1 MEYFAKF
8 TRHIA
13 APRRAQ
19 PEGATQLAKFEKAW
33 KTIQSVCYYQAKCRD
48 MPVDKTLL
56 PAQLV
61 VMFDLLVQ
69 EDIQQSDSDDS
80 TTGACMEYLLGN
92 SILDELVKLA
102 ERDQPVGVRRVVIS
116 NLSTFVSLTDDK
128 LLVQKAI
135 HNPILELL
143 RSYSAHRASAAE
155 PAIGQSVV
163 SLFNTH
169 QHIYD
174 DDFVDLMYAICS
186 KVRGEPMLLN
196 IFFQD
201 RKWLKSIEQHN
212 ASTESF
218 SAMLR
223 SVESLRNEC
232 SGSSSPAASSSAVYE
247 FLLFSHLLQFVH
259 LEGKAGDTARTSLL
273 FLLELATTEIMA
285 STGGNTALERFIL
298 DDSGFA
304 AILSATLGAMYSQL
318 PRSLRMST
326 GPSAVVPE
334 SFPSYSADLQN
345 AIESSIFTSSN
356 TDRRSVDRW
365 TDNRGGPMDSS
376 NPEFRARLASFV
388 HVLGFIQEVLFRC
401 PSQHVCDQLLKN
413 LRDNFL
419 QAILY
424 PSLLESSDTDGSS
437 VAVMRY
443 LEAMLQSARHEDL
456 VSTIMDFLTDDAA
469 TTSETQLY
477 TTPTSRSSWSP
488 APLSSVMG
496 VATSVVSVA
505 PTAKQAGA
513 GAAAAA
519 CLPFTL
525 RDLVYSNLQSSVSAD
540 AVVSALNLLRLVLI
554 KHCRYSSRLIEVERV
569 QSSGIKNG
577 WMTNCTVAID
587 VHRQELEMYAK
598 LMARLQ
604 SDNSSFGASGAGAKR
619 DAADAD
625 SQALHIPWRQ
635 GTLSRGSMA
644 FGDRPKFEMR
654 AAVPESFS
662 VGYDEYL
669 EDAALEWD
677 AHQAYH
683 AELDALFSAQAARS
697 ALLKSQPKLPSVSVT
712 ATMTSAVGQAKQRKM
727 RPRKY
732 SEAVSTSVST
742 KPSPGL
748 APSSHTSPSSSVSPD
763 TTTASPGSC
772 APTDAGGGLRSSSL
786 PVPPKHTKHSI
797 KQSDPIVRAL
807 MSLLTKYFAQPR
819 ECNLA
824 LTGVLAA
831 LVGCPHRTLDL
842 WLGFNIPTLLN
853 GVLNKPWCVW
863 LDNLRNI
870 SDGERG
876 ADYSDSEG
884 EDDPRGARRPGGAPA
899 AAIVTADASK
909 YAGLDRELQMAVKA
923 LPSGASPPSL
933 YLVISGLVQQ
943 AMVLQN
949 EIPDFSRRLKRAR
962 NALMGIVEDVDDL
975 DGELENEGIY
985 REIVLVPDSNR
996 SRDRGLSSASLDNA
1010 RSLTM
1015 PLSLRSNAASG
1026 SSMADSALGS
1036 GSVSAQNRTRNRNRS
1051 ASGAMSV
1058 LRQPGSGGEGLAT
1071 TDATTTS
1078 KLSGTRVRAGS
1089 VSQATE
1095 ATSSSISLAS
1105 VASAGVNGKTA
1116 DSSSSPASPAAHALS
1131 VPPANANLAEF
1142 LENVI
1147 ILQESIKEII
1157 ARVQVRRENG
1167 GDEDAVS

>member
-1 MEYFAKF
+1 
-8 TRHIA
+8 
-13 APRRAQ
+13 
-19 PEGATQLAKFEKAW
+19 
-33 KTIQSVCYYQAKCRD
+33 
-48 MPVDKTLL
+48 
-56 PAQLV
+56 
-61 VMFDLLVQ
+61 MFDLLVQ

-92 SILDELVKLA
+92 NILEELVNLA
-102 ERDQPVGVRRVVIS
+102 EHDQPVGVRGVVIS

-128 LLVQKAI
+128 LLVQKAV

-143 RSYSAHRASAAE
+143 RSYSAHRAAAAE
-155 PAIGQSVV
+155 AGVAQSVV
-163 SLFNTH
+163 SLFSTH

-201 RKWLKSIEQHN
+201 RRWLKSIEQPS

-218 SAMLR
+218 SAMVR
-223 SVESLRNEC
+223 SVESLHRDGTSPPL
-232 SGSSSPAASSSAVYE
+232 SGYE

-318 PRSLRMST
+318 PRSLRVST

-345 AIESSIFTSSN
+345 AIESSIFAAGA
-356 TDRRSVDRW
+356 DRGSMDRW
-365 TDNRGGPMDSS
+365 TDDRGPMDSS

-388 HVLGFIQEVLFRC
+388 HVISFIQEVLFRC
-401 PSQHVCDQLLKN
+401 PSPHVCDQLLKN

-456 VSTIMDFLTDDAA
+456 VSAIMDFLTDDSTLA
-469 TTSETQLY
+469 Q
-477 TTPTSRSSWSP
+477 PP
-488 APLSSVMG
+488 V
-496 VATSVVSVA
+496 
-505 PTAKQAGA
+505 A
-513 GAAAAA
+513 GAATSKRADSA

-525 RDLVYSNLQSSVSAD
+525 RDLVYSNLQSSVSGD
-540 AVVSALNLLRLVLI
+540 AVVSALNLLRLVLV

-569 QSSGIKNG
+569 QPSGIKNG

-587 VHRQELEMYAK
+587 VHRQELDMYAK

-604 SDNSSFGASGAGAKR
+604 SDNSSPSAGSKR
-619 DAADAD
+619 DMVDVD

-635 GTLSRGSMA
+635 GTISRGTA
-644 FGDRPKFEMR
+644 FGDRTKFELR

-662 VGYDEYL
+662 LGYDEYL

-677 AHQAYH
+677 AHQSYH
-683 AELDALFSAQAARS
+683 SELEALFAAQAARS
-697 ALLKSQPKLPSVSVT
+697 ALLKGQPKLPSLTAATSVGK
-712 ATMTSAVGQAKQRKM
+712 VKQRGM

-732 SEAVSTSVST
+732 SEAVPASAGS
-742 KPSPGL
+742 KPGPRVV
-748 APSSHTSPSSSVSPD
+748 APSHASSSSPTSPD
-763 TTTASPGSC
+763 TEASAASSASASEP
-772 APTDAGGGLRSSSL
+772 ADADSSLCGLSL
-786 PVPPKHTKHSI
+786 PVPAKRTKHSI
-797 KQSDPIVRAL
+797 KQSDPIIRAL
-807 MSLLTKYFAQPR
+807 MGLLTKYFAQPR

-853 GVLNKPWCVW
+853 GVLNKPWCMW

-870 SDGERG
+870 SDDERG
-876 ADYSDSEG
+876 ADDSDSEG
-884 EDDPRGARRPGGAPA
+884 EDDPRGTRKPGGAPA

-909 YAGLDRELQMAVKA
+909 YVGLDRELQMAVKA
-923 LPSGASPPSL
+923 LPSGATPPSL

-943 AMVLQN
+943 AM
-949 EIPDFSRRLKRAR
+949 
-962 NALMGIVEDVDDL
+962 
-975 DGELENEGIY
+975 
-985 REIVLVPDSNR
+985 
-996 SRDRGLSSASLDNA
+996 
-1010 RSLTM
+1010 
-1015 PLSLRSNAASG
+1015 
-1026 SSMADSALGS
+1026 
-1036 GSVSAQNRTRNRNRS
+1036 
-1051 ASGAMSV
+1051 
-1058 LRQPGSGGEGLAT
+1058 
-1071 TDATTTS
+1071 
-1078 KLSGTRVRAGS
+1078 
-1089 VSQATE
+1089 
-1095 ATSSSISLAS
+1095 
-1105 VASAGVNGKTA
+1105 
-1116 DSSSSPASPAAHALS
+1116 
-1131 VPPANANLAEF
+1131 
-1142 LENVI
+1142 
-1147 ILQESIKEII
+1147 
-1157 ARVQVRRENG
+1157 
-1167 GDEDAVS
+1167 

>member
-8 TRHIA
+8 TRHIR
-13 APRRAQ
+13 PQVFSDRQ
-19 PEGATQLAKFEKAW
+19 NATQLAKFEAAW
-33 KTIQSVCYYQAKCRD
+33 KTIRAFHNTSKAH
-48 MPVDKTLL
+48 VDKTPL

-61 VMFDLLVQ
+61 LMFDLLVQ
-69 EDIQQSDSDDS
+69 EDIQQTDSDDS

-92 SILDELVKLA
+92 NILDELVRLA
-102 ERDQPVGVRRVVIS
+102 ERDQPLGIRGVVIS

-128 LLVQKAI
+128 LLVQKAV

-143 RSYSAHRASAAE
+143 RSYSAYRSAKSSAAGGI
-155 PAIGQSVV
+155 AQSTASVA
-163 SLFNTH
+163 SLFSTH

-201 RKWLKSIEQHN
+201 RKWLKSIEQQQQLLQQQQR
-212 ASTESF
+212 STDSL

-223 SVESLRNEC
+223 SVESLDG
-232 SGSSSPAASSSAVYE
+232 GSPSPTSAYE

-318 PRSLRMST
+318 PRSLRVST
-326 GPSAVVPE
+326 SPSAVVPE

-345 AIESSIFTSSN
+345 AIESSIFASGAAASDHHRWSD
-356 TDRRSVDRW
+356 DRAGGGG
-365 TDNRGGPMDSS
+365 GGPTDSAS
-376 NPEFRARLASFV
+376 PVFRARLTSFV
-388 HVLGFIQEVLFRC
+388 NVLGFIQEVLFRC
-401 PSQHVCDQLLKN
+401 PSPHVCDQLLKN
-413 LRDNFL
+413 VCDNFL

-443 LEAMLQSARHEDL
+443 LEAMLQTARHEDL
-456 VSTIMDFLTDDAA
+456 VSAIMDFLTDNS
-469 TTSETQLY
+469 T
-477 TTPTSRSSWSP
+477 
-488 APLSSVMG
+488 
-496 VATSVVSVA
+496 
-505 PTAKQAGA
+505 
-513 GAAAAA
+513 AAAASSTATATDTTLLFMSSGGKASRLADAA

-525 RDLVYSNLQSSVSAD
+525 RDLVYSNLQSSVSTD
-540 AVVSALNLLRLVLI
+540 AVVSALNLLRLILVR
-554 KHCRYSSRLIEVERV
+554 HCRYSSRLIEVERV

-577 WMTNCTVAID
+577 WMTNCTIAID
-587 VHRQELEMYAK
+587 VHRQELDMYAR
-598 LMARLQ
+598 LMVRLQ
-604 SDNSSFGASGAGAKR
+604 SDHANNGAGGGAKR
-619 DAADAD
+619 DATTDMD
-625 SQALHIPWRQ
+625 CSQSVHIPWRQ
-635 GTLSRGSMA
+635 QQKQQRGGA
-644 FGDRPKFEMR
+644 LYRNITPKFENR
-654 AAVPESFS
+654 ATAVPESFS
-662 VGYDEYL
+662 LGYDEYL

-683 AELDALFSAQAARS
+683 AELDALFAAQAARN
-697 ALLKSQPKLPSVSVT
+697 ALQNSQPKLPQSSI
-712 ATMTSAVGQAKQRKM
+712 AAATSAGHAKQRRM

-732 SEAVSTSVST
+732 SEAVTS
-742 KPSPGL
+742 
-748 APSSHTSPSSSVSPD
+748 SSATSPSDTSVTMAD
-763 TTTASPGSC
+763 TNGSRE
-772 APTDAGGGLRSSSL
+772 PRSSSL
-786 PVPPKHTKHSI
+786 PVPAKRAATKHSI

-831 LVGCPHRTLDL
+831 LVGCPHRTLDP

-853 GVLNKPWCVW
+853 GVLNKPWCIW

-870 SDGERG
+870 SDGDERD
-876 ADYSDSEG
+876 AAAANDSDSEG
-884 EDDPRGARRPGGAPA
+884 EDDPRGAARRPGGASA

-909 YAGLDRELQMAVKA
+909 YVGLDRELQLAVKA
-923 LPSGASPPSL
+923 LPSGATPPSL

-943 AMVLQN
+943 AMILQN

-962 NALMGIVEDVDDL
+962 NALMGIVEDVNDL
-975 DGELENEGIY
+975 DCELENASCY
-985 REIVLVPDSNR
+985 REVVLVPDSSK
-996 SRDRGLSSASLDNA
+996 SRDRGLSSASLENA

-1015 PLSLRSNAASG
+1015 AAAAASSTVRG
-1026 SSMADSALGS
+1026 SAASSNSMADTIGT
-1036 GSVSAQNRTRNRNRS
+1036 QNRNRS
-1051 ASGAMSV
+1051 ASGASAA
-1058 LRQPGSGGEGLAT
+1058 RQPESTNGANNASLLAP
-1071 TDATTTS
+1071 
-1078 KLSGTRVRAGS
+1078 TRLAAGARGRAGS
-1089 VSQATE
+1089 VGGQASDMT
-1095 ATSSSISLAS
+1095 TSSSVSGVVGGKGMAAVGLDVSTCSL
-1105 VASAGVNGKTA
+1105 
-1116 DSSSSPASPAAHALS
+1116 SSPASPASHALS

>member
-13 APRRAQ
+13 APRKSQ

-33 KTIQSVCYYQAKCRD
+33 KTIQSICYYQSKWHG
-48 MPVDKTLL
+48 MSVDKTPL

-92 SILDELVKLA
+92 NILEELVNLA
-102 ERDQPVGVRRVVIS
+102 ERDQPVGVRGVVIS

-128 LLVQKAI
+128 LLVQKAV

-143 RSYSAHRASAAE
+143 RSYSAHRAAAAE
-155 PAIGQSVV
+155 AGVAQSVV
-163 SLFNTH
+163 SLFSTH

-201 RKWLKSIEQHN
+201 RRWLKSIEQPST
-212 ASTESF
+212 STESF
-218 SAMLR
+218 SAMVR
-223 SVESLRNEC
+223 SVESLHRDGASPPS
-232 SGSSSPAASSSAVYE
+232 SGYE

-318 PRSLRMST
+318 PRSLRVST

-345 AIESSIFTSSN
+345 AIESSIFAAGA
-356 TDRRSVDRW
+356 DRGSMDRW
-365 TDNRGGPMDSS
+365 TDDRGPMDSS

-388 HVLGFIQEVLFRC
+388 HVIGFIQEVLFRC
-401 PSQHVCDQLLKN
+401 PSPHVCDQLLKN

-456 VSTIMDFLTDDAA
+456 VSAIMDFLTDDSTLA
-469 TTSETQLY
+469 Q
-477 TTPTSRSSWSP
+477 PP
-488 APLSSVMG
+488 V
-496 VATSVVSVA
+496 
-505 PTAKQAGA
+505 A
-513 GAAAAA
+513 GAATSKRADSA

-525 RDLVYSNLQSSVSAD
+525 RDLVYSNLQSSVSGD
-540 AVVSALNLLRLVLI
+540 AVVSALNLLRLVLV

-569 QSSGIKNG
+569 QPSGIKNG

-587 VHRQELEMYAK
+587 VHRQELDMYAK

-604 SDNSSFGASGAGAKR
+604 SDNSSPSAGSKR
-619 DAADAD
+619 DMMDVD

-635 GTLSRGSMA
+635 GTISRGTA
-644 FGDRPKFEMR
+644 FGDRAKFELR

-662 VGYDEYL
+662 LGYDEYL

-677 AHQAYH
+677 AHQSYH
-683 AELDALFSAQAARS
+683 SELDALFAAQAARS
-697 ALLKSQPKLPSVSVT
+697 ALLKGQPKLLPSLTAATSVGK
-712 ATMTSAVGQAKQRKM
+712 VKQRGM

-732 SEAVSTSVST
+732 SEAVPASAGS
-742 KPSPGL
+742 KPGPRVV
-748 APSSHTSPSSSVSPD
+748 APSHANSSSPTSPD
-763 TTTASPGSC
+763 TEASAASSASASEP
-772 APTDAGGGLRSSSL
+772 ADADSSLCGLSL
-786 PVPPKHTKHSI
+786 PVPAKRTKHSI
-797 KQSDPIVRAL
+797 KQSDPIIRAL
-807 MSLLTKYFAQPR
+807 MGLLTKYFAQPR

-853 GVLNKPWCVW
+853 GVLNKPWCMW

-870 SDGERG
+870 SDDERG
-876 ADYSDSEG
+876 ADDSDSEG
-884 EDDPRGARRPGGAPA
+884 EDDPRGTRKPGGAPA

-909 YAGLDRELQMAVKA
+909 YVGLDRELQMAVKA
-923 LPSGASPPSL
+923 LPSGATPPSL

-975 DGELENEGIY
+975 DGELEDAGSY
-985 REIVLVPDSNR
+985 REVVLIPEANR
-996 SRDRGLSSASLDNA
+996 SRDRGLSSASLENA

-1015 PLSLRSNAASG
+1015 ASSSRALAT
-1026 SSMADSALGS
+1026 SSMADSILGGTS
-1036 GSVSAQNRTRNRNRS
+1036 NSTASKRNRNRS
-1051 ASGAMSV
+1051 ASGATSAT
-1058 LRQPGSGGEGLAT
+1058 RQSAGGDSLAT
-1071 TDATTTS
+1071 KDAQSMTVS
-1078 KLSGTRVRAGS
+1078 KLLGARMRAGS
-1089 VSQATE
+1089 VGQSSEMSSPSLSSASVGAGGKAT
-1095 ATSSSISLAS
+1095 AAGLAS
-1105 VASAGVNGKTA
+1105 VDA
-1116 DSSSSPASPAAHALS
+1116 SSPTSPAAHALS

>member
-13 APRRAQ
+13 APRKPQ
-19 PEGATQLAKFEKAW
+19 TEGATQLAKFEKAW
-33 KTIQSVCYYQAKCRD
+33 KTIQSICYYQSKWHG
-48 MPVDKTLL
+48 MSVDKTPL

-92 SILDELVKLA
+92 NILDELVKLA
-102 ERDQPVGVRRVVIS
+102 ECDQPVGVRGVVIS

-128 LLVQKAI
+128 LLVQKAV

-143 RSYSAHRASAAE
+143 RSYSAHRAAAAE
-155 PAIGQSVV
+155 AGVAQSVA
-163 SLFNTH
+163 SLFSTH

-201 RKWLKSIEQHN
+201 RRWLKSIEQHS

-218 SAMLR
+218 SAMVR
-223 SVESLRNEC
+223 SVESLHHEG
-232 SGSSSPAASSSAVYE
+232 GSPPSTGYE

-318 PRSLRMST
+318 PRSLRVST

-345 AIESSIFTSSN
+345 AIESSIFAAGA
-356 TDRRSVDRW
+356 DRGSLDRW
-365 TDNRGGPMDSS
+365 TDDRGPMDSS

-388 HVLGFIQEVLFRC
+388 HVLSFIQEVLFRC
-401 PSQHVCDQLLKN
+401 PSSHVCDQLLKN

-456 VSTIMDFLTDDAA
+456 VSAIMDFLADDS
-469 TTSETQLY
+469 TVSDTQLFA
-477 TTPTSRSSWSP
+477 PSRSSAST
-488 APLSSVMG
+488 APQSSTAG
-496 VATSVVSVA
+496 AA
-505 PTAKQAGA
+505 TAKQAD
-513 GAAAAA
+513 AA

-525 RDLVYSNLQSSVSAD
+525 RDLVYSNLQSSVSSD
-540 AVVSALNLLRLVLI
+540 AVVSALNLLRLILV

-587 VHRQELEMYAK
+587 VHRQELDMYAK

-604 SDNSSFGASGAGAKR
+604 SDNTTVSAGSKR
-619 DAADAD
+619 DMMDVD
-625 SQALHIPWRQ
+625 TQSLHIPWRQ
-635 GTLSRGSMA
+635 GTISRGMA
-644 FGDRPKFEMR
+644 FGERPKFEMR

-662 VGYDEYL
+662 LGYDEYL

-683 AELDALFSAQAARS
+683 AELDALFAAQAARS
-697 ALLKSQPKLPSVSVT
+697 ALLKSQPKLPSL
-712 ATMTSAVGQAKQRKM
+712 AAATSARQAKQRGM

-732 SEAVSTSVST
+732 SEAVPTCMGSKTGLRVVASNYTTSSSSASPDPGASAAISASAFAQMDTESTQ
-742 KPSPGL
+742 
-748 APSSHTSPSSSVSPD
+748 HTSSI
-763 TTTASPGSC
+763 
-772 APTDAGGGLRSSSL
+772 
-786 PVPPKHTKHSI
+786 PVPAKRAKHSI
-797 KQSDPIVRAL
+797 KQSDPIIRAL
-807 MSLLTKYFAQPR
+807 MGLLTKYFAQPR

-842 WLGFNIPTLLN
+842 WLGFNIPALLN
-853 GVLNKPWCVW
+853 GVLSKPWGVW

-870 SDGERG
+870 SDDERD
-876 ADYSDSEG
+876 ADDSDSEG
-884 EDDPRGARRPGGAPA
+884 EDDPRGARKPVGAPA
-899 AAIVTADASK
+899 TAIVTADASK
-909 YAGLDRELQMAVKA
+909 YVGLDRELQLAVKA
-923 LPSGASPPSL
+923 LPSGATPPSL

-975 DGELENEGIY
+975 DGELENAGSY
-985 REIVLVPDSNR
+985 REVVLIPDTNR
-996 SRDRGLSSASLDNA
+996 GRDRGLSSASLENA

-1015 PLSLRSNAASG
+1015 AS
-1026 SSMADSALGS
+1026 SSRALATSGTADSILG
-1036 GSVSAQNRTRNRNRS
+1036 GTSASTSSKRTRNRS
-1051 ASGAMSV
+1051 ASGATFAT
-1058 LRQPGSGGEGLAT
+1058 RQSAGGDSLAT
-1071 TDATTTS
+1071 KDAQS
-1078 KLSGTRVRAGS
+1078 MAAPKLSGARARTGS
-1089 VSQATE
+1089 VGQASE
-1095 ATSSSISLAS
+1095 ITSSSLSS
-1105 VASAGVNGKTA
+1105 ASAGINGKTTATGLVSA
-1116 DSSSSPASPAAHALS
+1116 DASSPASPAAHALS

>member
-13 APRRAQ
+13 APRKPQ

-33 KTIQSVCYYQAKCRD
+33 KTIQSICYYQSKWHG
-48 MPVDKTLL
+48 MSVDKTPL

-92 SILDELVKLA
+92 NILEELVNLA
-102 ERDQPVGVRRVVIS
+102 EHDQPVGVRGVVIS

-128 LLVQKAI
+128 LLVQKAV

-143 RSYSAHRASAAE
+143 RSYSAHRAAAAE
-155 PAIGQSVV
+155 AGVAQSVV
-163 SLFNTH
+163 SLFSTH

-201 RKWLKSIEQHN
+201 RRWLKSIEQPS

-218 SAMLR
+218 SAMVR
-223 SVESLRNEC
+223 SVESLHRDGTSPPS
-232 SGSSSPAASSSAVYE
+232 SGYE

-318 PRSLRMST
+318 PRSLRVST

-345 AIESSIFTSSN
+345 AIESSIFAAGA
-356 TDRRSVDRW
+356 DRGSMDRW
-365 TDNRGGPMDSS
+365 TDDRGPMDSS

-388 HVLGFIQEVLFRC
+388 HVISFIQEVLFRC
-401 PSQHVCDQLLKN
+401 PSPHVCDQLLKN

-456 VSTIMDFLTDDAA
+456 VSAIMDFLTDDSTLA
-469 TTSETQLY
+469 Q
-477 TTPTSRSSWSP
+477 PP
-488 APLSSVMG
+488 V
-496 VATSVVSVA
+496 
-505 PTAKQAGA
+505 A
-513 GAAAAA
+513 GAATSKRADSA

-525 RDLVYSNLQSSVSAD
+525 RDLVYSNLQSSVSGD
-540 AVVSALNLLRLVLI
+540 AVVSALNLLRLVLV

-569 QSSGIKNG
+569 QPSGIKNG

-587 VHRQELEMYAK
+587 VHRQELDMYAK

-604 SDNSSFGASGAGAKR
+604 SDNSSPSAGSKR
-619 DAADAD
+619 DMMDVD

-635 GTLSRGSMA
+635 GTISRGTA
-644 FGDRPKFEMR
+644 FGDRTKFELR

-662 VGYDEYL
+662 LGYDEYL

-677 AHQAYH
+677 AHQSYH
-683 AELDALFSAQAARS
+683 SELEALFAAQAARS
-697 ALLKSQPKLPSVSVT
+697 ALLKGQPKLPSLTAATSVGK
-712 ATMTSAVGQAKQRKM
+712 VKQRGM

-732 SEAVSTSVST
+732 SEAVPASAGS
-742 KPSPGL
+742 KPGPRVV
-748 APSSHTSPSSSVSPD
+748 APSHASSSSPTSPD
-763 TTTASPGSC
+763 TEASAASSASASEP
-772 APTDAGGGLRSSSL
+772 ADADSSLCGLSL
-786 PVPPKHTKHSI
+786 PVPAKRTKHSI
-797 KQSDPIVRAL
+797 KQSDPIIRAL
-807 MSLLTKYFAQPR
+807 MGLLTKYFAQPR

-853 GVLNKPWCVW
+853 GVLNKPWCMW

-870 SDGERG
+870 SDDERG
-876 ADYSDSEG
+876 ADDSDSEG
-884 EDDPRGARRPGGAPA
+884 EDDPRGTRKPGGAPA
-899 AAIVTADASK
+899 VAIVTADASK
-909 YAGLDRELQMAVKA
+909 YVGLDRELQMAVKA
-923 LPSGASPPSL
+923 LPSGATPPSL

-975 DGELENEGIY
+975 DGELEDAGSY
-985 REIVLVPDSNR
+985 REVVLIPEASR
-996 SRDRGLSSASLDNA
+996 SRDRGLSSASLENA

-1015 PLSLRSNAASG
+1015 ASSSRALAT
-1026 SSMADSALGS
+1026 SSMADSILGGTS
-1036 GSVSAQNRTRNRNRS
+1036 NSTASKRNRNRS
-1051 ASGAMSV
+1051 ASGATSAT
-1058 LRQPGSGGEGLAT
+1058 RQSSGGDSLAT
-1071 TDATTTS
+1071 KDAQSMTVS
-1078 KLSGTRVRAGS
+1078 KLLGARMRAGS
-1089 VSQATE
+1089 VGQSSEMSSPSLSSASVGAGGKAT
-1095 ATSSSISLAS
+1095 AAGLAS
-1105 VASAGVNGKTA
+1105 MDA
-1116 DSSSSPASPAAHALS
+1116 SSPTSPAAHALS

>member
-13 APRRAQ
+13 APRKPQ

-33 KTIQSVCYYQAKCRD
+33 KTIQSICYYQSKWHG
-48 MPVDKTLL
+48 MSVDKTPL
-56 PAQLV
+56 PAQLA

-92 SILDELVKLA
+92 NILEELVNLA
-102 ERDQPVGVRRVVIS
+102 EHDQPVGVRGVVIS

-128 LLVQKAI
+128 LLVQKAV

-143 RSYSAHRASAAE
+143 RSYSAHRAAAAE
-155 PAIGQSVV
+155 AGVAQSVV
-163 SLFNTH
+163 SLFSTH

-201 RKWLKSIEQHN
+201 RRWLKSIEQPS

-218 SAMLR
+218 SAMVR
-223 SVESLRNEC
+223 SVESLHRD
-232 SGSSSPAASSSAVYE
+232 GSSPPSSGYE

-318 PRSLRMST
+318 PRSLRVST

-345 AIESSIFTSSN
+345 AIESSIFAAGA
-356 TDRRSVDRW
+356 DRGSMDRW
-365 TDNRGGPMDSS
+365 TDDRGPMDSS

-388 HVLGFIQEVLFRC
+388 HVISFIQEVLFRC
-401 PSQHVCDQLLKN
+401 PSPHVCDQLLKN

-456 VSTIMDFLTDDAA
+456 VSAIMDFLTDDSTLA
-469 TTSETQLY
+469 Q
-477 TTPTSRSSWSP
+477 PP
-488 APLSSVMG
+488 V
-496 VATSVVSVA
+496 
-505 PTAKQAGA
+505 A
-513 GAAAAA
+513 GAATSKRADSA

-525 RDLVYSNLQSSVSAD
+525 RDLVYSNLQSSVSGD
-540 AVVSALNLLRLVLI
+540 AVVSALNLLRLVLV

-569 QSSGIKNG
+569 QPSGIKNG

-587 VHRQELEMYAK
+587 VHRQELDMYAK

-604 SDNSSFGASGAGAKR
+604 SDNSSPSAGSKR
-619 DAADAD
+619 DMMDVD

-635 GTLSRGSMA
+635 GTISRGTA
-644 FGDRPKFEMR
+644 FGDRTKFELR

-662 VGYDEYL
+662 LGYDEYL

-677 AHQAYH
+677 AHQSYH
-683 AELDALFSAQAARS
+683 SELEALFAAQAARS
-697 ALLKSQPKLPSVSVT
+697 ALLKGQPKLPSLTAATSVGK
-712 ATMTSAVGQAKQRKM
+712 VKQRGM

-732 SEAVSTSVST
+732 SEAVPASAGS
-742 KPSPGL
+742 KPGPRVV
-748 APSSHTSPSSSVSPD
+748 APSHDSSSSPTSPD
-763 TTTASPGSC
+763 TEASAASSASASEP
-772 APTDAGGGLRSSSL
+772 ADADSSLCGLSL
-786 PVPPKHTKHSI
+786 PVPAKRTKHSI
-797 KQSDPIVRAL
+797 KQSDPIIRAL
-807 MSLLTKYFAQPR
+807 MGLLTKYFAQPR

-853 GVLNKPWCVW
+853 GVLNKPWCMW

-870 SDGERG
+870 SDDERG
-876 ADYSDSEG
+876 ADDSDSEG
-884 EDDPRGARRPGGAPA
+884 EDDPRGTRKPGGAPA

-909 YAGLDRELQMAVKA
+909 YVGLDRELQMAVKA
-923 LPSGASPPSL
+923 LPSGATPPSL

-975 DGELENEGIY
+975 DGELEDAGSY
-985 REIVLVPDSNR
+985 REVVLIPEANR
-996 SRDRGLSSASLDNA
+996 SRDRGLSSASLENA

-1015 PLSLRSNAASG
+1015 ASSSRALAT
-1026 SSMADSALGS
+1026 SSMADSILGGTS
-1036 GSVSAQNRTRNRNRS
+1036 NSTASKRNRNRS
-1051 ASGAMSV
+1051 ASGATSAT
-1058 LRQPGSGGEGLAT
+1058 RQSSGGDSLAT
-1071 TDATTTS
+1071 KDAQSMTVS
-1078 KLSGTRVRAGS
+1078 KLLGARMRAGS
-1089 VSQATE
+1089 VGQSSEMSSPSLSSASVGAGGKAT
-1095 ATSSSISLAS
+1095 AAGLAS
-1105 VASAGVNGKTA
+1105 VDA
-1116 DSSSSPASPAAHALS
+1116 SSPTSPAAHALS